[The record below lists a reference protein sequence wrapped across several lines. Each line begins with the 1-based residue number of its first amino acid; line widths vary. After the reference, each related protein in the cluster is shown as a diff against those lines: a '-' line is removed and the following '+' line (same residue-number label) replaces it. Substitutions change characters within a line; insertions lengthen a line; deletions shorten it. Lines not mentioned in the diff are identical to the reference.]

1 MGLGV
6 YELIPDYRDSCPL
19 CGGADCAVRHGLY
32 FRQAVGRDGTLYE
45 EFPMARFLCRRRGP
59 GKPRAVTFS
68 VLPAGLA
75 PRKRWS
81 VALMLWVAGLVL
93 LAGRSIGAAQSE
105 LAALREEVVV
115 DEIAI
120 HRVVRTL
127 AGCYARLLS
136 FPVCGRPVTP
146 GLASVRDQAAEAVR
160 VLTGV
165 GGRGPPTELVIA
177 FHQTWVPNL
186 LLDLPVA

>member
-19 CGGADCAVRHGLY
+19 CGGAECAVRHGLY
-32 FRQAVGRDGTLYE
+32 FRQVVARIGTLFE
-45 EFPMARFLCRRRGP
+45 RFPVPRFLCRGRGP
-59 GKPRAVTFS
+59 GTPSAVTFS

-75 PRKRWS
+75 TRKRWS
-81 VALMLWVAGLVL
+81 VALMLWVAWLVL
-93 LAGRSIGAAQSE
+93 LAGRSIGTVQSE

-115 DEIAI
+115 DEVAI

-136 FPVCGRPVTP
+136 FPVCGYLVMP
-146 GLASVRDQAAEAVR
+146 GLVSVRDQATEAVR

-165 GGRGPPTELVIA
+165 GGRGPPTELVVA
-177 FHQTWVPNL
+177 FHQAWFPNL